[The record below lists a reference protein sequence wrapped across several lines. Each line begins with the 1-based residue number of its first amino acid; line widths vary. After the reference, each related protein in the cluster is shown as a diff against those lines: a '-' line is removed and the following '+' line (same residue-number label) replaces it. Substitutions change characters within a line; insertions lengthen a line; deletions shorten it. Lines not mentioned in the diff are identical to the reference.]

1 MIASVSG
8 EAKPRVTMCYPMLSE
23 HPGRGIGDR
32 HTSILGSFA
41 AMNMHQPTGSINAAH
56 LQVQGL
62 VHPQAQRIDG
72 PEVGSHSK
80 SRRRMHDGMDLINRK
95 HFR

>member
-1 MIASVSG
+1 MIASVGG
-8 EAKPRVTMCYPMLSE
+8 EKKPRVAMCCPILSE
-23 HPGRGIGDR
+23 LQERGIGVR
-32 HTSILGSFA
+32 HTSILGSVA
-41 AMNMHQPTGSINAAH
+41 AMNMHQPTGGINVAH

-72 PEVGSHSK
+72 PGVGSHSK